1 MQDLPDESEST
12 LTLRMN
18 EVLIVAAVA
27 QRPPRS
33 TDARA
38 ERCLRDETT
47 LPNGFDQLILA
58 HDSVAMLDEVN
69 DQIEDLRL
77 DVNNH
82 AGSPQFLPGDIDFE
96 TCEAEVRND
105 PRGLGGL
112 FAHASAVWMG
122 CLHVSRRRYGVAH
135 GKRSAVRNE
144 LVPLKPKLART
155 HFGLVQSSGVEW
167 RHVVHEWNENVR
179 RVVFPLDVVA
189 KPFGIVRIAQGPALG
204 ARGDSA
210 DQMTRRIAQV
220 KKSSD
225 FSLFAH

>member
-38 ERCLRDETT
+38 ERCLLDETT
-47 LPNGFDQLILA
+47 LPNCLDQLILA
-58 HDSVAMLDEVN
+58 HDSVAMPDEVN

-82 AGSPQFLPGDIDFE
+82 AGSPKFLPSDIDFE
-96 TCEAEVRND
+96 ACEAEVQSDLRCHG
-105 PRGLGGL
+105 RL
-112 FAHASAVWMG
+112 FANASSVWMR

-135 GKRSAVRNE
+135 GKRSAVRSE
-144 LVPLKPKLART
+144 LVPLKSKLART
-155 HFGLVQSSGVEW
+155 HFALVQSSGV
-167 RHVVHEWNENVR
+167 
-179 RVVFPLDVVA
+179 D
-189 KPFGIVRIAQGPALG
+189 
-204 ARGDSA
+204 
-210 DQMTRRIAQV
+210 
-220 KKSSD
+220 
-225 FSLFAH
+225 